1 MVKAALLASSV
12 SALVV
17 ASAWTSP
24 LARQAGEGR
33 GRLEARAILPA
44 NVTAPGPPSGTAI
57 GKGPFNGVTVPF
69 PRQPVQGFSGVLKD
83 GANRWLTLPDNGY
96 GRKENSADWLQRI
109 YRIRTQFKRAGGG
122 SGKARVLSHVD
133 LR

>member
-1 MVKAALLASSV
+1 MFKSMLVACAVASLGAAGV
-12 SALVV
+12 SA
-17 ASAWTSP
+17 TP
-24 LARQAGEGR
+24 LTGKAN

-44 NVTAPGPPSGTAI
+44 NVTAPGPPSGAAL
-57 GKGPFNGVTVPF
+57 GQGPFNGLTPPF

-83 GANRWLTLPDNGY
+83 RPNRWLALPDNGY

-122 SGKARVLSHVD
+122 SA
-133 LR
+133 